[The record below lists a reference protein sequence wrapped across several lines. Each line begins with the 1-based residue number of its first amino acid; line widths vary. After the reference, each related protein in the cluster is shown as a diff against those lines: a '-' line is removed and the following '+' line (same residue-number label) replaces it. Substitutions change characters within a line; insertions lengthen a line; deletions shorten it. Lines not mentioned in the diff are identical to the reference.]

1 MPQVVRLPLHRPRRR
16 GVYFSRSE
24 LNQLLSLY
32 SRHVINGE
40 WRDYAIDH
48 RPGEAVFSVFR
59 HSAQGPQFT
68 ISKIARGG
76 GKQGVYVVSRRGQQ
90 LKRGDSITEVLE
102 VFQRKLQLVS
112 GGR

>member
-1 MPQVVRLPLHRPRRR
+1 MPLHRPRRR
-16 GVYFSRSE
+16 GVYFSRFE

-32 SRHVINGE
+32 SRHVISGE

-59 HSAQGPQFT
+59 HSAQGPLFT
-68 ISKIARGG
+68 ISKIVRSG

-90 LKRGDSITEVLE
+90 LKRSDSITEALGI
-102 VFQRKLQLVS
+102 FQRKLQLVS
-112 GGR
+112 GDR